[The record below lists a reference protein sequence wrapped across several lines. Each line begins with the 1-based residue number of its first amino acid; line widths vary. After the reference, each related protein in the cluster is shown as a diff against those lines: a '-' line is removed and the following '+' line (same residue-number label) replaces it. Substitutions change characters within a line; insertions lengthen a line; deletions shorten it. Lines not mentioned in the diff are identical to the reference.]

1 MNPNN
6 EKTIRKMH
14 SIEPERQ
21 HLNTLMLDI
30 TGRLEQCEIALNESQ
45 QEMIARL
52 AAQYVNALEQ
62 NIRERFPTE
71 IINVLKVC
79 HIFDAGM
86 VPEEESEE
94 FDVFGNEEVQIFKN
108 HYYKDIEKAKELENQ
123 WDDFKYE
130 MVTLKKKRIG
140 FKSRLKNNK
149 AELKSTSTEW
159 SLK

>member
-1 MNPNN
+1 
-6 EKTIRKMH
+6 MH

-86 VPEEESEE
+86 FLEEESEE
-94 FDVFGNEEVQIFKN
+94 FEIFGNEEVQIFKN